1 MRYREFRPSEPVRN
15 FVERYWTLDAEG
27 GPADVQKVVPDGR
40 AELILNLGEPF
51 EAFQNGRWQRQP
63 VCFLAGQITGPLL
76 LRPRAPAHILGVH
89 FRPHGAA
96 QFFGV
101 PMRELSN
108 SFAPV
113 TDLSPAFAR
122 ELGQIRSLAQLD
134 AVLSRRASALSEDRL
149 IVEAVRRILQTR
161 GAVDIAGLARA
172 LNLSS
177 RQLERR
183 FQSEVGLSP
192 KLFCRIQRFQQVFHL
207 IDEDRPDWVTAAV
220 ECGYYDQAHLI
231 HDFKDFS
238 GETPAVLLAGE
249 ALARHFLSDFSNTA
263 PGPSR

>member
-1 MRYREFRPSEPVRN
+1 MRYREFRPSEPVRS

-27 GPADVQKVVPDGR
+27 GAADVQKVVPDGR

-51 EAFQNGRWQRQP
+51 EAFHDGRWQRQP

-76 LRPRAPAHILGVH
+76 LRPRGPAHIIGVH

-96 QFFGV
+96 QFFGL
-101 PMRELSN
+101 PMRELSD
-108 SFAPV
+108 SFTPAA
-113 TDLSPAFAR
+113 DLSPALAR
-122 ELGQIRSLAQLD
+122 ELADARTVAQLD
-134 AVLSRRASALSEDRL
+134 ETMARRASALSEDRL
-149 IVEAVRRILQTR
+149 MGEAVRHILQTR

-183 FQSEVGLSP
+183 FKSGVGLSP
-192 KLFCRIQRFQQVFHL
+192 KLFCRIQRFQQVFHV
-207 IDEDRPDWVTAAV
+207 IGAERPDWVTAAV

-238 GETPAVLLAGE
+238 GETPAVLLAGDE
-249 ALARHFLSDFSNTA
+249 LARHFLSDFSNTTPA
-263 PGPSR
+263 ASR